1 MTILSALILAG
12 TKEVACALPKLRDD
26 ISFGTVPITSHVE
39 FQELGTLQTML
50 EEIEEPSADVTL
62 PLPMKRG
69 ENAIREIAAHVET
82 SILPVKNEIG
92 ERPRESQQTT
102 SIAGDDVRTIDSHL
116 DRTINSIIST
126 KEETLR
132 YILREREVDSQAV
145 KLQHM
150 RHLSKVN
157 DDIDAL
163 IIETEPSVVNLQ
175 QMESPHWRGNQI
187 GSRDILNGNVEAAL
201 TKVADTFGAG
211 REEVKALE
219 NQSKI
224 VPELLKQK
232 HIAVV

>member
-39 FQELGTLQTML
+39 FQERGTLQTML
-50 EEIEEPSADVTL
+50 EEIEEASADVTL
-62 PLPMKRG
+62 PLLMKRG

-102 SIAGDDVRTIDSHL
+102 SIAGDDRRSSIFEAVRYLS
-116 DRTINSIIST
+116 
-126 KEETLR
+126 K
-132 YILREREVDSQAV
+132 
-145 KLQHM
+145 KLSSFNIM

-163 IIETEPSVVNLQ
+163 IIETEPSVVNLE

-187 GSRDILNGNVEAAL
+187 GSRDILNSKVEEAL
-201 TKVADTFGAG
+201 EKVAGTFGAG

-224 VPELLKQK
+224 VPEPLQQK
-232 HIAVV
+232 HIAVL